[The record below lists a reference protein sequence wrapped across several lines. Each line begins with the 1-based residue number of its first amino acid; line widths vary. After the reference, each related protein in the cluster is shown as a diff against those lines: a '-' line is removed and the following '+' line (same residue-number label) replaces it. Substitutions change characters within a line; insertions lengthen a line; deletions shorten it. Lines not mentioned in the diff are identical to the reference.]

1 MKKWMRDTIAVT
13 CCSYTMMVLF
23 FLVSSSE
30 VAPDINRTTLG
41 QTFLICFCCAVASQI
56 ISRLEFKGQ
65 WLQHILMYL
74 TLILCIFGVGSFG
87 LQLIPL
93 TPIVVLS
100 ILFFTLCIYLV
111 CWFFFFTINKSDADF
126 INAQLASR
134 RKEKQ
139 NDTHD

>member
-1 MKKWMRDTIAVT
+1 MKKWMRDTVSIT
-13 CCSYTMMVLF
+13 CCSYTMMILF

-30 VAPDINRTTLG
+30 IAPDINKTTLG
-41 QTFLICFCCAVASQI
+41 QTFLICLSCAVAVQI

-87 LQLIPL
+87 LRLIPL
-93 TPIVVLS
+93 TPIVILS
-100 ILFFTLCIYLV
+100 ILCFTLCIYFV
-111 CWFFFFTINKSDADF
+111 CWFLFFTKNKSDADF